1 MWTAIIAGSGLGVGA
16 IAALIFAIKAA
27 RAEGR
32 ATTAEARFAA
42 AKAAETALQ
51 TELLHANDAK
61 IILVQAQKDD
71 LARRDTVIKSY
82 EERVEKLNDLLSK
95 STVPAVVIARVG
107 QLFPVPKKDDN
118 G

>member
-16 IAALIFAIKAA
+16 IASLIFYIKATK
-27 RAEGR
+27 AEGR
-32 ATTAEARFAA
+32 LAV
-42 AKAAETALQ
+42 AKTAETALRDQ
-51 TELLHANDAK
+51 LLAAKDQLVSANAATAL
-61 IILVQAQKDD
+61 LVQSHKDD

-82 EERVEKLNDLLSK
+82 DERVEKLNDLLSK
-95 STVPAVVIARVG
+95 SAVPAVVISRVG